1 MTSEEINMK
10 LNEIIQ
16 EYLRETDISIR
27 EFSKR
32 TTLSNSYIAKIVNGT
47 NNNPSLDALTQIANA
62 MGLQKTELF
71 NSLDDDQVFKI
82 EQSKRTVNIP
92 LYSSISCGTGIFI
105 DDNIEDFISVPDK
118 YINRSKQY
126 FANTASG
133 DSMIGKGIKNGD
145 ILVFEKTNILENGE
159 IGSFCVDSNDAVC
172 KIFRRLSNGII
183 LLESANE
190 KYNPIEIDVTNECFR
205 IIGKYKFK
213 LSIEQ

>member
-1 MTSEEINMK
+1 MK

-16 EYLRETDISIR
+16 EYLRETNISIR

-47 NNNPSLDALTQIANA
+47 NNNPSLDALNQIANA

-82 EQSKRTVNIP
+82 EQSKKTVNIP
-92 LYSSISCGTGIFI
+92 LYSFISCGTGIFI

>member
-1 MTSEEINMK
+1 MK

-47 NNNPSLDALTQIANA
+47 NNNPSLDALNQIANA

-82 EQSKRTVNIP
+82 EQSKKTINIP

-105 DDNIEDFISVPDK
+105 DDNIEDYISVPDK
-118 YINRSKQY
+118 YINRNKQY
-126 FANTASG
+126 FANTANG
-133 DSMIGKGIKNGD
+133 DSMIGRGIKNGD

-159 IGSFCVDSNDAVC
+159 VGSFCVDSNDAVC

-190 KYNPIEIDVTNECFR
+190 KYDPIEIDVTNECFR
-205 IIGKYKFK
+205 IIGRYKFK

>member
-1 MTSEEINMK
+1 MK

-190 KYNPIEIDVTNECFR
+190 KYNPIEIDITNECFR